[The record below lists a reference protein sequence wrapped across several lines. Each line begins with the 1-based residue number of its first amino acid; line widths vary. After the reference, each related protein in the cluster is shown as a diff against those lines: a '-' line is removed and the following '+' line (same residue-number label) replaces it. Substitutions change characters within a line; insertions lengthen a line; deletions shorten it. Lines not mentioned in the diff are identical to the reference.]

1 MNVMTPSPDTATEVP
16 SINAASSAQ
25 TVHNRAVASAI
36 QIHPAH
42 LQLRWPDG
50 HTSTLALDWLRD
62 NCPCGLCR
70 HSNGQ
75 KLFNINDL
83 PEALSLAEATLEGER
98 LALTWSDLHQST
110 IDLAWLA
117 SHDLSPVARSLRLQ
131 ADQTTVLWDREL
143 GQTYARADWSAL
155 CNDTSTE
162 QHWLDGFL
170 KYGFGLIQGVPH
182 TEGAVCTVGEKLGHV
197 RVTNYGRWFDVRSVP
212 DPNNL
217 ADTALGLSVHSDNP
231 YRHPS
236 PGVQL
241 LHCLIAE
248 APGGDTQLVDGFA
261 VAQLLRQQDPSAFEL
276 LCTWPMQFRY
286 RNADAELHASQ
297 TLISVD
303 ANQRITAV
311 HFNNRSSFFL
321 DVPEELAGPWYK
333 AYRAFAKLLSQ
344 PRQELVLRLSPG
356 DCIVMQNDRT
366 LHGRTAF
373 DPNLGQRLLQGCYID
388 IDAMRSRLSVLRR
401 NGLGSGNQPRI
412 AV

>member
-1 MNVMTPSPDTATEVP
+1 MNGMTPSPDIAQAAFANTA
-16 SINAASSAQ
+16 AARPQPNLNQASPPAVQ
-25 TVHNRAVASAI
+25 VHLE
-36 QIHPAH
+36 H
-42 LQLRWPDG
+42 LELRWPDG

-62 NCPCGLCR
+62 NCPCTLCR

-75 KLFNINDL
+75 KLFDINDL
-83 PEALSLAEATLEGER
+83 PDALSLTGASVEGPYLR
-98 LALTWSDLHQST
+98 LAWSDQHQSQHE
-110 IDLAWLA
+110 LSWLA
-117 SHDLSPVARSLRLQ
+117 AHDLSLAARSKRLSSQ
-131 ADQTTVLWDREL
+131 QTTVLWDSSL
-143 GQTYARADWSAL
+143 GQSYPRTDWSAL
-155 CNDTSTE
+155 CTDTRIE
-162 QHWLDGFL
+162 HHWLDGFAR
-170 KYGFGLIQGVPH
+170 YGFGLIHGVPN
-182 TEGAVCTVGEKLGHV
+182 TEGAVCMVGEKLGHV

-241 LHCLIAE
+241 LHCLIAD

-261 VAQLLRQQDPSAFEL
+261 VAELLRQQDPKAFEL
-276 LCTWPMQFRY
+276 LCKWPMQFRY
-286 RNADAELHASQ
+286 RNANTDLLAEQ

-303 ANQRITAV
+303 ANQGIKAV

-321 DVPEELAGPWYK
+321 DVPEELAGPWYR
-333 AYRAFAKLLSQ
+333 AYRAFAKLLNH
-344 PRQELVLRLSPG
+344 PRQEIVLRLGPG

-388 IDAMRSRLSVLRR
+388 IDAMRSRLAVLRR
-401 NGLGSGNQPRI
+401 T
-412 AV
+412 